1 MSFKIEKKVLYELL
15 QTVFPIVPAK
25 SSLQILSNLKI
36 SLFQDKI
43 EVIATDLDH
52 SIKAIAPLAGDGEY
66 EITVNARKLFEIVR
80 ELHEGEIRLSFDDQV
95 LIIESGES
103 FSCKIACADSRDFP
117 AFPEIQQSN
126 EIDISVPMLK
136 NMIMKS
142 SFAVSKDELKAC
154 LCGVLW
160 EIEKERIGM
169 VATDGHRLGSIFY
182 LDQLPVQDK
191 IACIIS
197 PKSLLHL
204 VRIVDSDDQDLRLHT
219 AIGEKYVTF
228 STQTMVLCSKL
239 IEGPYPDYEKVIPR
253 NNTKIAIVDK
263 SDLQNAVKRVSVLSN
278 NKTHLVKFSFVK
290 DEVEIMVM
298 NREIGGE
305 ARQKVMID
313 YSGEDHTIGF
323 NASYFSEILN
333 MITTPK
339 LKIEMNTQISAC
351 LLFPQ
356 YEKEEDKKSD
366 NTFLIMPLR
375 IMEEKMVDEY

>member
-1 MSFKIEKKVLYELL
+1 
-15 QTVFPIVPAK
+15 
-25 SSLQILSNLKI
+25 
-36 SLFQDKI
+36 
-43 EVIATDLDH
+43 
-52 SIKAIAPLAGDGEY
+52 
-66 EITVNARKLFEIVR
+66 
-80 ELHEGEIRLSFDDQV
+80 
-95 LIIESGES
+95 
-103 FSCKIACADSRDFP
+103 
-117 AFPEIQQSN
+117 
-126 EIDISVPMLK
+126 
-136 NMIMKS
+136 
-142 SFAVSKDELKAC
+142 
-154 LCGVLW
+154 
-160 EIEKERIGM
+160 
-169 VATDGHRLGSIFY
+169 
-182 LDQLPVQDK
+182 
-191 IACIIS
+191 
-197 PKSLLHL
+197 
-204 VRIVDSDDQDLRLHT
+204 
-219 AIGEKYVTF
+219 
-228 STQTMVLCSKL
+228 MVLCSKL